1 MLQSDTIRRV
11 DRWNASAASSSSSTR
26 SSPVARV
33 GAYLW
38 SWVSPS
44 KKPLQRLPAG
54 RYALVSAVAAEAAHF
69 ASVLAKQDTDVFTL
83 EQLVA
88 LSGHRT
94 VADVLL
100 LAEQLRLDGT
110 HPLVEALPSAAEQQP
125 PGTHAV
131 RVFRFGVSEATAAD
145 HTRGV
150 LSATLRSLRSRADA
164 KEIAARACEAEAR
177 RLLLQ
182 KRRHLALGQLQMKQ
196 RCVKALD
203 GLHAQMDNIDALL
216 TALEQADSQKQ
227 FLHCITAA
235 NQALKQ
241 AQTSVTHALH
251 IQTNQLGA
259 SPMFSLY
266 PPAIRRA
273 AHASVVLLLLSV
285 RVFFFSEVTADRV
298 ADVTEELAEQL
309 DSVHV
314 TEQALAQPSQSHTS
328 RHGTSTR
335 TQATGEYLTR
345 KDSYD

>member
-1 MLQSDTIRRV
+1 MLQSDIIRRV
-11 DRWNASAASSSSSTR
+11 DRWSASALSSSSTR

-54 RYALVSAVAAEAAHF
+54 RYALVGAVAAEAAHF

-125 PGTHAV
+125 HGTHPV

-241 AQTSVTHALH
+241 AQTSVTPSTYR
-251 IQTNQLGA
+251 TNQLGA
-259 SPMFSLY
+259 SP
-266 PPAIRRA
+266 
-273 AHASVVLLLLSV
+273 LLTPVSTA
-285 RVFFFSEVTADRV
+285 RYERTAD
-298 ADVTEELAEQL
+298 ASACP
-309 DSVHV
+309 S
-314 TEQALAQPSQSHTS
+314 ALCVCMFFLQRGDCGSCCGRDGGTCRATRQRARDGANTRATQSEPHTAAWLI
-328 RHGTSTR
+328 RAH
-335 TQATGEYLTR
+335 TGNT
-345 KDSYD
+345 